1 MTDKVLIFD
10 TTLRDGEQAPGF
22 SMTEEGKLRMA
33 IALAA
38 LRVDIIEAGF
48 AAASPG
54 DARAIARIA
63 REVQGPIICSLARA
77 TRGDVTAA
85 AKSIEDAGR
94 GRIHVFLG
102 TSPIHRE
109 AKLKLSKA
117 GVLQSIRDCVSQAR
131 EYCDDV
137 EFSAEDAIR
146 TERDFLVEAL
156 SVAASCG
163 ATTLNVPDTV
173 GYTTPEE
180 IVELFA
186 YLDAEVVRAAGVIFS
201 AHCHD
206 DLGMAVANSL
216 AAVRGGAR
224 QVECSVNGIGER
236 AGNAPLEDIVMALK
250 TRADTYGVS
259 CSVETTGIMAASR
272 VLAQVTNSPP
282 PRNKAIVG
290 ANAFAHESGIH
301 QHGILQDRQTY
312 EIMKPEDIGLATDGI
327 VLGKHSG
334 RHALAM
340 RARALGYV
348 LEGEALDRVFASF
361 KEVADEIGLVD
372 AARLLSILSGQES
385 GRVERPWVLGKV
397 EIRAPVA
404 ATAHP
409 VARVELVHGERGRV
423 TDIASAPGALDA
435 AFLAVSHIIGIP
447 ARVHQLEMQ
456 YVALDPGESTADGQG
471 ANVLVEISIEVGDE
485 IFAGRAR
492 ARDILP
498 CCVAAYI
505 DAASNAEAVL
515 RVRAA
520 KGGEAKGH
528 EAKAA

>member
-1 MTDKVLIFD
+1 MPNDRIIIFD

-22 SMTEEGKLRMA
+22 SMTEDGKLRMA
-33 IALAA
+33 RALAA
-38 LRVDIIEAGF
+38 LKVDVIEAGF

-54 DARAIARIA
+54 DLRAITRIA
-63 REVQGPIICSLARA
+63 REVEGPIICSLARA
-77 TRGDVTAA
+77 TRGDVDAA
-85 AKSIEDAGR
+85 ARAVADAAR
-94 GRIHVFLG
+94 KRIHVFLG

-109 AKLKLSKA
+109 SKLKMTRA
-117 GVLQSIRDCVSQAR
+117 DVLEGIRAAVSQAR
-131 EYCDDV
+131 DHSDDV

-156 SVAASCG
+156 SVAVAAG

-173 GYTTPEE
+173 GYTTPDE
-180 IVELFA
+180 IRALFEHLTRHVDGA
-186 YLDAEVVRAAGVIFS
+186 DGVIFS

-224 QVECSVNGIGER
+224 QIECSVNGIGER
-236 AGNAPLEDIVMALK
+236 AGNAALEDIVMALK
-250 TRADTYGVS
+250 TRVDSFGVASEVDT
-259 CSVETTGIMAASR
+259 TQIMHASR

-301 QHGILQDRQTY
+301 QHGILQNRETY

-327 VLGKHSG
+327 ILGKHSG

-348 LEGEALDRVFASF
+348 LEGNKLDDAFASF
-361 KEVADEIGLVD
+361 KDVADEVGIVD
-372 AARLLSILSGQES
+372 TARLLSILSGQEN
-385 GRVERPWVLGKV
+385 GRVERPWTLGKV
-397 EIRAPVA
+397 EIRAPVSA
-404 ATAHP
+404 NAHP
-409 VARVELVHGERGRV
+409 VARVELEHGERGRV

-435 AFLAVSHIIGIP
+435 AFLAVSQIIGVTG
-447 ARVHQLEMQ
+447 RVHQLEMQ
-456 YVALDPGESTADGQG
+456 YVAADPGEVGADGQG
-471 ANVLVEISIEVGDE
+471 ANVLVEISIEVGEE

-515 RVRAA
+515 RIRAA
-520 KGGEAKGH
+520 SPEA
-528 EAKAA
+528 ARAA

>member
-33 IALAA
+33 RALAA
-38 LRVDIIEAGF
+38 LRVDVIEAGF

-54 DARAIARIA
+54 DARAISRIA
-63 REVQGPIICSLARA
+63 HEIEGPIICSLARA

-85 AKSIEDAGR
+85 AKAIEGAAR

-102 TSPIHRE
+102 TSPIHRK
-109 AKLKLSKA
+109 AKLKLSRA
-117 GVLQSIRDCVSQAR
+117 EVLQSIRDSVLHAR
-131 EYCDDV
+131 EHCDDV

-180 IVELFA
+180 IAELFA
-186 YLDAEVVRAAGVIFS
+186 YLDSNVDRATDAILS

-224 QVECSVNGIGER
+224 QIECSVNGIGER
-236 AGNAPLEDIVMALK
+236 AGNAPLEDVVMALK
-250 TRADTYGVS
+250 TRADTYQVS
-259 CSVETTGIMAASR
+259 CSIETTGIMAASR

-301 QHGILQDRQTY
+301 QHGILQDRKTY
-312 EIMKPEDIGLATDGI
+312 EIMKPEDVGLSTDGI

-340 RARALGYV
+340 RARALGFV
-348 LEGEALDRVFASF
+348 LEGEALDQVFVSF
-361 KEVADEIGLVD
+361 KQVADEIGLVD
-372 AARLLSILSGQES
+372 AARLLSILSGQQS
-385 GRVERPWVLGKV
+385 GRIERPWALGKV
-397 EIRAPVA
+397 EIRAPVSA
-404 ATAHP
+404 SAHP
-409 VARVELVHGERGRV
+409 VARVELIHGERGRV

-435 AFLAVSHIIGIP
+435 VFLAISHIVGIH
-447 ARVHQLEMQ
+447 ARVHQLEIQ
-456 YVALDPGESTADGQG
+456 YVALDPEEIAADGQG
-471 ANVLVEISIEVGDE
+471 ANVLVELSIEVGNE
-485 IFAGRAR
+485 VFSGRAR

-498 CCVAAYI
+498 CCVTAYI

-515 RVRAA
+515 LVRASEGDKA
-520 KGGEAKGH
+520 EA
-528 EAKAA
+528 A